1 MEELT
6 RTEPEAA
13 AEKLAELDKVRI
25 EERASLKH
33 RNTLKYLQ
41 DQAKRPKMTKNQ
53 RNYSQRVLYPVVLEE
68 FVFDLVDAMDHGER
82 QVSLSY
88 Y

>member
-1 MEELT
+1 MIRAYQTYQKSRRVQVQERWKGRGEVGWTNLEELT

-33 RNTLKYLQ
+33 MNTLKFLQ

-53 RNYSQRVLYPVVLEE
+53 RN
-68 FVFDLVDAMDHGER
+68 
-82 QVSLSY
+82 
-88 Y
+88 